1 MWKRAIKK
9 AIFGKY
15 ASLNYSTLPNPAKYP
30 LEGVRILDLSRIV
43 AGPLCSLV
51 LSDLG
56 AEVIKVEKPGT
67 GDESRKWG
75 SVSIYVISIFSRAN
89 FLFRRSSVFKKLC

>member
-1 MWKRAIKK
+1 MNILRAIKK
-9 AIFGKY
+9 DIFGICT
-15 ASLNYSTLPNPAKYP
+15 ASNYSTLLNAAKYP

-43 AGPLCSLV
+43 AGPFCSLV

-56 AEVIKVEKPGT
+56 ADVIKVEKPGT

-75 SVSIYVISIFSRAN
+75 SVNIYVISIIS
-89 FLFRRSSVFKKLC
+89 